1 VIPLLR
7 WEAPGPYEVAFSTRR
22 GGVSEG
28 SYESLN
34 LGRLTGDDPDR
45 VAENRS
51 ILCAE
56 LGADESQLTYNR
68 QVHGGKVHRAQ
79 PDQSGREG
87 DALWTDVRGRPLLGF
102 AADCLPIVLA
112 RTAGARPAL
121 AVVHAGWRGL
131 LEGVIAN
138 AAAALET
145 AFAAVIGPGI
155 GPCCYEVGADVAV
168 PFAEAFGWDVVREGK
183 LDLWTSAQ
191 RALNVAGAVG
201 VERTD
206 LCTSCRPELF
216 FSHRRDHGTTGR
228 QGVIAFV
235 G

>member
-1 VIPLLR
+1 MIPLLR

-28 SYESLN
+28 PYESLN

-56 LGADESQLTYNR
+56 LGADESQLTYNQ
-68 QVHGGKVHRAQ
+68 QVHGDKVHRAQ

-112 RTAGARPAL
+112 RTGGARPAL

-131 LEGVIAN
+131 LAGVIAN

-168 PFAEAFGWDVVREGK
+168 PFGKRFGWDVVREGK
-183 LDLWTSAQ
+183 LDLWASAE
-191 RALNVAGAVG
+191 RALSAAGAVG
-201 VERTD
+201 VERTN
-206 LCTSCRPELF
+206 LCTSCQPELF

-228 QGVIAFV
+228 QGVMGYVA
-235 G
+235 